1 MAARANNRA
10 MSWLSW
16 LCCQVARG
24 RKVLAVLD
32 PRLDGG
38 NPTTRGNDH
47 LAREVET
54 STLPSQ
60 EISHSINLFRV
71 SNFVRFLS
79 GVPYL
84 CLVSPSLSG
93 GIH

>member
-1 MAARANNRA
+1 M
-10 MSWLSW
+10 
-16 LCCQVARG
+16 
-24 RKVLAVLD
+24 LAVLD

-60 EISHSINLFRV
+60 EISHSINLFPA

-79 GVPYL
+79 CVPYL
-84 CLVSPSLSG
+84 CLVMPSLSG
-93 GIH
+93 GIHSCWCLVYRFTARNLNLKI